1 MSFFDAII
9 TILQYSSIFIL
20 LCGCIILS
28 AAKSKKWNIILLI
41 TILLCFEFTTLII
54 SFVNDLEPN
63 ILLIIFGQFFSL
75 FFLSHIYCKE
85 ILAINFKW
93 FLVFATTAFLLLI
106 FNAFYY
112 TNLNDIQFYSDIIG
126 CLIIIILSSL
136 YFYSIIWKSNYN
148 ATYFWFNCIVFLFFS
163 VEVIIKLTFNFL
175 INGHLNWVGPIWIFR
190 GVLLQ
195 IFYLLLIYYG
205 WKTGKNK
212 R

>member
-1 MSFFDAII
+1 MSSFDVII

-20 LCGCIILS
+20 LSGCIILTIT
-28 AAKSKKWNIILLI
+28 KSKKWNVILLI
-41 TILLCFEFTTLII
+41 TTLLCLEFTTLII
-54 SFVNDLEPN
+54 SLVNDLEPN

-85 ILAINFKW
+85 ILVINFKW
-93 FLVFATTAFLLLI
+93 FSVIATTSFLLLI
-106 FNAFYY
+106 LNAFYY
-112 TNLNDIQFYSDIIG
+112 TNLNDIQFYADIIG
-126 CLIIIILSSL
+126 CIIIITLASL
-136 YFYSIIWKSNYN
+136 YFYSIIWKDNFN
-148 ATYFWFNCIVFLFFS
+148 PTHFWFNCSVFLFFS

-195 IFYLLLIYYG
+195 IFYVLLIYYG

-212 R
+212 K